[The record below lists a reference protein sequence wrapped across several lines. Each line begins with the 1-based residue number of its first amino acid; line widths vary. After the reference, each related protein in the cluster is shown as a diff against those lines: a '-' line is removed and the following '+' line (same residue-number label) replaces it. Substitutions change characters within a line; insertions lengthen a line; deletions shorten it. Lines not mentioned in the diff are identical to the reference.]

1 MQIMLLLKY
10 RNIFSKGYVSNLSE
24 EVFVIKKVKNTV
36 PWTYVTNDFNVI
48 EIETFFEKRLQKKK
62 KSLELKK

>member
-48 EIETFFEKRLQKKK
+48 EIETFFEKILQKKK
-62 KSLELKK
+62 RV

>member
-62 KSLELKK
+62 SLELKK

>member
-62 KSLELKK
+62 RV